1 MKEPPVPQKNDA
13 LNALINVEQ
22 HPEAVVV
29 RIKAEKIEEYNVQE
43 VQDAMS
49 LAIAEVSPKPVVL
62 ELSGVIFL
70 QSLALGALLRILTG
84 CRSVKDAA
92 AAFHAAAKK
101 KLMESDSVK
110 GGDSNNSNEIH
121 AGRVRPRRTQLST

>member
-43 VQDAMS
+43 VQDAIS

-84 CRSVKDAA
+84 CRTREQPLFLVG
-92 AAFHAAAKK
+92 
-101 KLMESDSVK
+101 LNSDLK
-110 GGDSNNSNEIH
+110 ELF
-121 AGRVRPRRTQLST
+121 RVTRLNQVFRIVADVPAVIELLRVL

>member
-70 QSLALGALLRILTG
+70 QSLALGALLRILTE
-84 CRSVKDAA
+84 CRTREQPLFLVG
-92 AAFHAAAKK
+92 
-101 KLMESDSVK
+101 LNSDLK
-110 GGDSNNSNEIH
+110 ELF
-121 AGRVRPRRTQLST
+121 RVTRLNQVFRIVADVPAVIELLRVL

>member
-29 RIKAEKIEEYNVQE
+29 RIKTEKIEEYNVQE

-84 CRSVKDAA
+84 CRTREQPLFLVG
-92 AAFHAAAKK
+92 
-101 KLMESDSVK
+101 LNSDLK
-110 GGDSNNSNEIH
+110 ELF
-121 AGRVRPRRTQLST
+121 RVTRLNQVFRIVADVPAVIELLRVL

>member
-84 CRSVKDAA
+84 CRTREQPLFLVG
-92 AAFHAAAKK
+92 
-101 KLMESDSVK
+101 LNSDLK
-110 GGDSNNSNEIH
+110 ELF
-121 AGRVRPRRTQLST
+121 RVTRLNQVFRIVADLPAVIELLRVL

>member
-13 LNALINVEQ
+13 FNALINLEQ
-22 HPEAVVV
+22 HPEVVVV

-70 QSLALGALLRILTG
+70 QSLALGALLRILTE
-84 CRSVKDAA
+84 CRTREQPLFLVG
-92 AAFHAAAKK
+92 
-101 KLMESDSVK
+101 LNSDLK
-110 GGDSNNSNEIH
+110 ELF
-121 AGRVRPRRTQLST
+121 RVTRLNQVFRIVADVPAVIELLRVL

>member
-13 LNALINVEQ
+13 FNALINVEQ
-22 HPEAVVV
+22 HPEVVVV

-84 CRSVKDAA
+84 CRTREQPLFLVG
-92 AAFHAAAKK
+92 
-101 KLMESDSVK
+101 LNSDLK
-110 GGDSNNSNEIH
+110 ELF
-121 AGRVRPRRTQLST
+121 RVTRLNQVFRIVADLPAVIELLKVL

>member
-13 LNALINVEQ
+13 FNALINVEQ
-22 HPEAVVV
+22 HPEVVVV

-70 QSLALGALLRILTG
+70 QSLALGALLRILTE
-84 CRSVKDAA
+84 CRTREQPLFLVG
-92 AAFHAAAKK
+92 
-101 KLMESDSVK
+101 LNSDLK
-110 GGDSNNSNEIH
+110 ELF
-121 AGRVRPRRTQLST
+121 RVTRLNQVFRIVADVPAVIELLRVL

>member
-70 QSLALGALLRILTG
+70 QSLALGALLRILTE
-84 CRSVKDAA
+84 CRTREQPLFLVG
-92 AAFHAAAKK
+92 
-101 KLMESDSVK
+101 LNSDLK
-110 GGDSNNSNEIH
+110 ELF
-121 AGRVRPRRTQLST
+121 RVTRLNQVFRIVADLPAVIELLRVL

>member
-13 LNALINVEQ
+13 LNALLNVEQ

-70 QSLALGALLRILTG
+70 QSLALGALLRILTE
-84 CRSVKDAA
+84 CRTREQPLFLVG
-92 AAFHAAAKK
+92 
-101 KLMESDSVK
+101 LNSDLK
-110 GGDSNNSNEIH
+110 ELF
-121 AGRVRPRRTQLST
+121 RVTRLNQVFRIVADVPAVIELLRVL

>member
-1 MKEPPVPQKNDA
+1 MKEPPVPQNNDA
-13 LNALINVEQ
+13 FNALINVEQ
-22 HPEAVVV
+22 HPEVVV
-29 RIKAEKIEEYNVQE
+29 IRIKAEKIEEYNVQE

-84 CRSVKDAA
+84 CRTREQPLFLVG
-92 AAFHAAAKK
+92 
-101 KLMESDSVK
+101 LNSDLI
-110 GGDSNNSNEIH
+110 ELF
-121 AGRVRPRRTQLST
+121 RVTRLNQVFRIVADLPAVIELLRVL

>member
-13 LNALINVEQ
+13 FNALINVEQ
-22 HPEAVVV
+22 HPEVVV
-29 RIKAEKIEEYNVQE
+29 LRIKAEKIEEYNVQE

-70 QSLALGALLRILTG
+70 QSLALGALLRILTE
-84 CRSVKDAA
+84 CRTREQPLFLVG
-92 AAFHAAAKK
+92 
-101 KLMESDSVK
+101 LNSDLK
-110 GGDSNNSNEIH
+110 ELF
-121 AGRVRPRRTQLST
+121 RVTRLNQVFRIVADVPAVIELLRVL

>member
-1 MKEPPVPQKNDA
+1 MKEPSVPQNNDA
-13 LNALINVEQ
+13 FNALINVEQ

-70 QSLALGALLRILTG
+70 QSLALGALLRILTE
-84 CRSVKDAA
+84 CRTREQPLFLVG
-92 AAFHAAAKK
+92 
-101 KLMESDSVK
+101 LNSDLK
-110 GGDSNNSNEIH
+110 ELF
-121 AGRVRPRRTQLST
+121 RVTRLNQVFRIVADVPAVIELLRVL

>member
-13 LNALINVEQ
+13 FNALINVEQ

-29 RIKAEKIEEYNVQE
+29 RIKAEKIEEYNVQQ

-70 QSLALGALLRILTG
+70 QSLALGALLRILTE
-84 CRSVKDAA
+84 CRTREQPLFLVG
-92 AAFHAAAKK
+92 
-101 KLMESDSVK
+101 LNSDLK
-110 GGDSNNSNEIH
+110 ELF
-121 AGRVRPRRTQLST
+121 RVTRLNQVFRIVADVPAVIELLRVL

>member
-29 RIKAEKIEEYNVQE
+29 RIKAEKIEEYNVQQ

-70 QSLALGALLRILTG
+70 QSLALGALLRILTE
-84 CRSVKDAA
+84 CRTREQPLFLVG
-92 AAFHAAAKK
+92 
-101 KLMESDSVK
+101 LNSDLK
-110 GGDSNNSNEIH
+110 ELF
-121 AGRVRPRRTQLST
+121 RVTRLNQVFRIVADVPAVIELLRVL

>member
-13 LNALINVEQ
+13 FNALINVEQ
-22 HPEAVVV
+22 HPEVVVV

-70 QSLALGALLRILTG
+70 QSLALGALLRILTE
-84 CRSVKDAA
+84 CRT
-92 AAFHAAAKK
+92 
-101 KLMESDSVK
+101 
-110 GGDSNNSNEIH
+110 
-121 AGRVRPRRTQLST
+121 R

>member
-1 MKEPPVPQKNDA
+1 MKEPSVPQKIDA
-13 LNALINVEQ
+13 FNALINVEQ

-70 QSLALGALLRILTG
+70 QSLALGALLRILTE
-84 CRSVKDAA
+84 CRTREQPLFLVG
-92 AAFHAAAKK
+92 
-101 KLMESDSVK
+101 LNSDLK
-110 GGDSNNSNEIH
+110 ELF
-121 AGRVRPRRTQLST
+121 RVTRLNQVFRIVADVPAVIELLRVL

>member
-13 LNALINVEQ
+13 FNALINVEQ

-84 CRSVKDAA
+84 CRTREQPLFLVG
-92 AAFHAAAKK
+92 
-101 KLMESDSVK
+101 LNSDLK
-110 GGDSNNSNEIH
+110 ELF
-121 AGRVRPRRTQLST
+121 RVTRLNQVFRIVADLPAVIELLRVL

>member
-1 MKEPPVPQKNDA
+1 M
-13 LNALINVEQ
+13 EQ
-22 HPEAVVV
+22 HPEVVVV

-70 QSLALGALLRILTG
+70 QSLALGALLRILTE
-84 CRSVKDAA
+84 CRTREQPLFVVG
-92 AAFHAAAKK
+92 
-101 KLMESDSVK
+101 LNSDLK
-110 GGDSNNSNEIH
+110 ELF
-121 AGRVRPRRTQLST
+121 RVTRLNQVFRIVADVPAVIELLRVL

>member
-1 MKEPPVPQKNDA
+1 MKEPPVPQNNDA
-13 LNALINVEQ
+13 FNALINVEQ
-22 HPEAVVV
+22 HPEVVVV

-70 QSLALGALLRILTG
+70 QSLALGALLRILTE
-84 CRSVKDAA
+84 CRTREQPLFLVG
-92 AAFHAAAKK
+92 
-101 KLMESDSVK
+101 LNSDLK
-110 GGDSNNSNEIH
+110 ELF
-121 AGRVRPRRTQLST
+121 RVTRLNQVFRIVADVPAVIELLRVL

>member
-13 LNALINVEQ
+13 FNALINVEQ
-22 HPEAVVV
+22 HPEVVVV

-70 QSLALGALLRILTG
+70 QSLALGALLRILTE
-84 CRSVKDAA
+84 CRTREQQLFLVG
-92 AAFHAAAKK
+92 
-101 KLMESDSVK
+101 LNSDLK
-110 GGDSNNSNEIH
+110 ELF
-121 AGRVRPRRTQLST
+121 RVTRLNQVFRIVADVPAVIELLRVL

>member
-1 MKEPPVPQKNDA
+1 MKEPPVPQKIDA
-13 LNALINVEQ
+13 FNALINVEQ
-22 HPEAVVV
+22 HPEVVVV

-70 QSLALGALLRILTG
+70 QSLALGALLRILTE
-84 CRSVKDAA
+84 CRTREQPLFLVG
-92 AAFHAAAKK
+92 
-101 KLMESDSVK
+101 LNSDLK
-110 GGDSNNSNEIH
+110 ELF
-121 AGRVRPRRTQLST
+121 RVTRLNQVFRIVADLPAVIELLKVL

>member
-13 LNALINVEQ
+13 FNALINVEQ
-22 HPEAVVV
+22 HPEVVV
-29 RIKAEKIEEYNVQE
+29 IRIKAEKIEEYNVQE

-70 QSLALGALLRILTG
+70 QSLALGALLRILTE
-84 CRSVKDAA
+84 CRTREQPLFLVG
-92 AAFHAAAKK
+92 
-101 KLMESDSVK
+101 LNSDLK
-110 GGDSNNSNEIH
+110 ELF
-121 AGRVRPRRTQLST
+121 RVTRLNQVFRIVADLPAVIELLRVL

>member
-62 ELSGVIFL
+62 ELSGVMFL
-70 QSLALGALLRILTG
+70 QSLALGALLRILTE
-84 CRSVKDAA
+84 CRTREQPLFLVG
-92 AAFHAAAKK
+92 
-101 KLMESDSVK
+101 LNSDLK
-110 GGDSNNSNEIH
+110 ELF
-121 AGRVRPRRTQLST
+121 RVTRLNQVFRIVADVPAVIELLRVL

>member
-13 LNALINVEQ
+13 FNALINVEQ

-29 RIKAEKIEEYNVQE
+29 RIKAEKIEEYNVQQ

-84 CRSVKDAA
+84 CRTREQPLFLVG
-92 AAFHAAAKK
+92 
-101 KLMESDSVK
+101 LNSDLK
-110 GGDSNNSNEIH
+110 ELF
-121 AGRVRPRRTQLST
+121 RVTRLNQVFRIVADLPAVIELLRVL

>member
-29 RIKAEKIEEYNVQE
+29 RIKAEKIEEYNVQ
-43 VQDAMS
+43 DAMS

-70 QSLALGALLRILTG
+70 QSLALGALLRILTE
-84 CRSVKDAA
+84 CRTREQPLFLVG
-92 AAFHAAAKK
+92 
-101 KLMESDSVK
+101 LNSDLK
-110 GGDSNNSNEIH
+110 ELF
-121 AGRVRPRRTQLST
+121 RVTRLNQVFRIVADVPAVIELLRVL

>member
-1 MKEPPVPQKNDA
+1 MKEPSVPQKIDA
-13 LNALINVEQ
+13 FNALINVEQ
-22 HPEAVVV
+22 HPEVVVV

-70 QSLALGALLRILTG
+70 QSLALGALLRILTE
-84 CRSVKDAA
+84 CRTREQPLFLVG
-92 AAFHAAAKK
+92 
-101 KLMESDSVK
+101 LNSDLK
-110 GGDSNNSNEIH
+110 ELF
-121 AGRVRPRRTQLST
+121 RVTRLNQVFRIVADLPAVIELLRVL

>member
-13 LNALINVEQ
+13 FNALINVEQ
-22 HPEAVVV
+22 HPEVVV
-29 RIKAEKIEEYNVQE
+29 IRIKAEKIEEYNVQE

-84 CRSVKDAA
+84 CRTREQPLFLVG
-92 AAFHAAAKK
+92 
-101 KLMESDSVK
+101 LNSDLK
-110 GGDSNNSNEIH
+110 ELF
-121 AGRVRPRRTQLST
+121 RVTRLNQVFRIVADLPAVIELLRVL

>member
-29 RIKAEKIEEYNVQE
+29 RIKAEKIEEYNVPE

-49 LAIAEVSPKPVVL
+49 LAISAVPPKPVFL
-62 ELSGVIFL
+62 DLSGVIFL
-70 QSLALGALLRILTG
+70 QSLALGALLRILTE
-84 CRSVKDAA
+84 CRTREQPLFLVG
-92 AAFHAAAKK
+92 
-101 KLMESDSVK
+101 LNSDLK
-110 GGDSNNSNEIH
+110 ELF
-121 AGRVRPRRTQLST
+121 RVTRLNQVFRIVADVPAVIELLRVL

>member
-1 MKEPPVPQKNDA
+1 MKEPPVPQNNDA

-70 QSLALGALLRILTG
+70 QSLALGALLRILTE
-84 CRSVKDAA
+84 CRTREQPLFLVG
-92 AAFHAAAKK
+92 
-101 KLMESDSVK
+101 LNSDLK
-110 GGDSNNSNEIH
+110 ELF
-121 AGRVRPRRTQLST
+121 RVTRLNQVFRIVADVPAVIELLRVL